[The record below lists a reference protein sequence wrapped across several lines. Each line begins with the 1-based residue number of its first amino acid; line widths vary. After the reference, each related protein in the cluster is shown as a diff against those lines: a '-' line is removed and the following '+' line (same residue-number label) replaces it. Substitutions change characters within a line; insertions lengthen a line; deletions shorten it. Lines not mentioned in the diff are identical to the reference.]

1 MDHMVVH
8 DNEWLELFYQFKG
21 VEGWSEHRLGHV
33 FSWMLEGTTGKA
45 EAANQLSENEASR
58 YRSSWIVSSDVQ
70 TVVLAELS
78 RSRGL
83 ESFDMS
89 VNAQVLGKNSFDSG
103 DRLVQVFSNCPLYL
117 SQKPK
122 CNIDR
127 SPDAS
132 SIQPVSE
139 PSCQL
144 KSQSNFPGHEF
155 VSSCAER
162 EPSRE
167 SSGKLAWSHPS
178 IVPSE
183 DGTSEP
189 TPAGRSSGGSSPGGS
204 SRTRWGTSATST
216 IPMLPTSCELS
227 EQGPESIRLV
237 EALQSVQDQVEL
249 PGVWAKQPP
258 PQTHR
263 GGKKKNVT
271 QETYVSTGPPITMG
285 PLEAQGSSVSTLG
298 PTMLDIQNVLTEQ
311 ANHMAQS
318 TASSMSQAMG
328 PVMEA
333 IHQMSNSQQALQQMV
348 MNQQQ
353 LLNHLMTAPQSGRV
367 PEAIPISSDQEEEME
382 EFEEGW
388 VQPHP

>member
-1 MDHMVVH
+1 M
-8 DNEWLELFYQFKG
+8 NQ
-21 VEGWSEHRLGHV
+21 RLPG
-33 FSWMLEGTTGKA
+33 
-45 EAANQLSENEASR
+45 EA
-58 YRSSWIVSSDVQ
+58 
-70 TVVLAELS
+70 
-78 RSRGL
+78 
-83 ESFDMS
+83 
-89 VNAQVLGKNSFDSG
+89 
-103 DRLVQVFSNCPLYL
+103 
-117 SQKPK
+117 
-122 CNIDR
+122 
-127 SPDAS
+127 
-132 SIQPVSE
+132 
-139 PSCQL
+139 
-144 KSQSNFPGHEF
+144 
-155 VSSCAER
+155 
-162 EPSRE
+162 
-167 SSGKLAWSHPS
+167 
-178 IVPSE
+178 
-183 DGTSEP
+183 
-189 TPAGRSSGGSSPGGS
+189 
-204 SRTRWGTSATST
+204 
-216 IPMLPTSCELS
+216 
-227 EQGPESIRLV
+227 LV
-237 EALQSVQDQVEL
+237 EARLGEVRGRDGGPVPPPPSQCCPHPVSYLNKGRNQYGSWKRCNLCKTKLSYQEYG
-249 PGVWAKQPP
+249 PSNPP
-258 PQTHR
+258 PQTRR